1 MRKKPKINIL
11 WAELVYL
18 LTPRDEMPEDVLV
31 NGKVGALE
39 PLTKSRDHLFPSVA
53 QSHDSTKEIY
63 PSEDI
68 SKARL
73 FHHHFHLNT

>member
-39 PLTKSRDHLFPSVA
+39 PLTKSRDHLVSFRRTIA
-53 QSHDSTKEIY
+53 
-63 PSEDI
+63 
-68 SKARL
+68 
-73 FHHHFHLNT
+73 

>member
-39 PLTKSRDHLFPSVA
+39 PLTKSQDHLVSLRRTIA
-53 QSHDSTKEIY
+53 
-63 PSEDI
+63 
-68 SKARL
+68 
-73 FHHHFHLNT
+73 